1 MGGERDK
8 RPNGASCG
16 RMGLVGI
23 GLVGT
28 AMAGNLLA
36 GGYDLVGYDIV
47 EDKCRRLESM
57 GGTAARSPAAAASG
71 RRCVLLSLMSS
82 DIVREALAGAG
93 GVLSADP
100 LPEAIIDTTTGDPDR
115 TVEIAAACAA
125 RGVAY
130 LDATISGSSDAIARR
145 EGVFMVGGD
154 RGVFDACRDVFDCL
168 AERSI
173 HVGPSGSGARAKLA
187 VNLVMGLN
195 RLALAEGLV
204 FAERIGLD
212 PAAFFEVARQ
222 TFAYSRIMDVKGPK
236 MLAGDFTAAGR
247 LAQHRKDVD
256 LICRLAAEAGQE
268 LPLSA
273 VHRAVLDAAIAAG
286 DGDLDNAA
294 VIREIRR
301 RGPGG

>member
-1 MGGERDK
+1 MGGERD
-8 RPNGASCG
+8 R
-16 RMGLVGI
+16 RIGLVGI

-36 GGYDLVGYDIV
+36 GGYEVVGFDIV
-47 EDKCRRLESM
+47 EDKCRRLEAM
-57 GGTAARSPAAAASG
+57 GGTAAASPAGASG
-71 RRCVLLSLMSS
+71 GAGRVLLSLMNS
-82 DIVREALAGAG
+82 DIVAEAVTGTD
-93 GVLSADP
+93 GVLSAEP
-100 LPEAIIDTTTGDPDR
+100 LPETIIDTTTGDPGR

-125 RGVAY
+125 AGVAY
-130 LDATISGSSDAIARR
+130 LDATISGASDAIARR

-154 RGVFDACRDVFDCL
+154 RGAFEACRDVFDCL

-173 HVGPSGSGARAKLA
+173 YVGPAGSGARAKLA

-212 PAAFFEVARQ
+212 PAAFFEVARE
-222 TFAYSRIMDVKGPK
+222 TFAYSRVMDIKGAR
-236 MLAGDFTAAGR
+236 MLSGDFAPAGR

-301 RGPGG
+301 RGPGGP